1 MLAQVAPAIVVDGRA
16 KPRHDAE
23 FAMKGEP
30 WVRPGFMPQNGMI
43 SDIVTAAGWVGIVVF
58 AISGALVASR
68 KEMDIVAF
76 IFFGTVTGIGGGTFR
91 DLVLGAT
98 PVFWVREPIYLW
110 VCAAAS
116 IATFFLAHVPDSRLK
131 VLLWLDAVGM
141 AVFCVL
147 GAEAARGFGFTV
159 AVTCGVMTAVVGG
172 ILRDMMGA
180 ESPVIMRGEI
190 YATAAF
196 VGAGGYL
203 LASYTLPRDVA
214 VMIGIAAAFALRA
227 AALMFG
233 WRMPVYK
240 RRPGRTPDELG
251 L

>member
-1 MLAQVAPAIVVDGRA
+1 MA
-16 KPRHDAE
+16 K
-23 FAMKGEP
+23 G
-30 WVRPGFMPQNGMI
+30 GMI
-43 SDIVTAAGWVGIVVF
+43 LDFVSVIGWIGVVVF

-91 DLVLGAT
+91 DLVLGAV
-98 PVFWVREPIYLW
+98 PVFWVKEPAYLL

-116 IATFFLAHVPDSRLK
+116 AATFFLAHLPESRLRL
-131 VLLWLDAVGM
+131 LLWLDAAGM

-147 GAEAARGFGFTV
+147 GAEAALGYGFLV
-159 AVTCGVMTAVVGG
+159 SVTCGVMTAVVGG
-172 ILRDMMGA
+172 FLRDMMGA

-196 VGAGGYL
+196 LGASGYL
-203 LASYTLPRDVA
+203 LGLQCLPREHAILLGVA
-214 VMIGIAAAFALRA
+214 LAFILRA
-227 AALMFG
+227 LAIRLR
-233 WRMPVYK
+233 WRLPVYR
-240 RRPGRTPDELG
+240 RRPGRSPEEVG